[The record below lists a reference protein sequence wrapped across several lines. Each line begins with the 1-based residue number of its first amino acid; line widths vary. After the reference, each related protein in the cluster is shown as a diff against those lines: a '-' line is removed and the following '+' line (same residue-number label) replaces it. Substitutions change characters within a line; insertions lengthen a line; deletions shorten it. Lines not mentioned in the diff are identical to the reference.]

1 MGLIILFG
9 GFALLTLL
17 GMPVAF
23 ALAAAALGAFLYEGI
38 PAAVAFQQMTAG
50 ISIFT
55 LLAIPFFV
63 FAGEVMQ
70 RGGIALRI
78 VDFASAAVGRV
89 EGGLGIVTVLSNM
102 MFGGISGS
110 AVADVSATGA
120 VMIPAMRAKGYHADY
135 AVNVTITS
143 SIAGIMFPPSHN
155 MILYS
160 LAAGGA
166 ISITRLFLAGVVPGL
181 IMCLF
186 LAGAAYLVARRRGYP
201 QERFPGFRTLFLAG
215 LGALPGLFTAV
226 IIIGGS
232 LSGIFTVTES
242 GAVGAIYALL
252 VTTLVYRSLSWQDF
266 RKVLET
272 SIRTTAM
279 VMMLVGAAAAFG
291 YLMALYEVPARVAN
305 GLTEISANPL
315 VIVLLINLVLLF
327 LGCIMDMAALILI
340 CTPIFLPLVQK
351 FGMDPVQFGMVLM
364 MNLGMGL
371 TTPPVGSCLFV
382 GCAIGG
388 VKMEQ
393 VMRSILP
400 FYAAILV
407 ALALTTYIPAVSLS
421 LPRLVFGN

>member
-1 MGLIILFG
+1 MGMLILFG
-9 GFALLTLL
+9 GFALFTLL
-17 GMPVAF
+17 DMPVAF
-23 ALAAAALGAFLYEGI
+23 ALAAAALAAFLYEGI

-50 ISIFT
+50 ISVFT

-70 RGGIALRI
+70 QGGIALRI
-78 VDFASAAVGRV
+78 VEFASAAVGRV
-89 EGGLGIVTVLSNM
+89 KGGLGIVTVLSNM

-110 AVADVSATGA
+110 AVADASATGS

-143 SIAGIMFPPSHN
+143 AIAGIMFPPSHN

-166 ISITRLFLAGVVPGL
+166 ISITRLFLAGVVPGA
-181 IMCLF
+181 IMCAC
-186 LAGAAYLVARRRGYP
+186 LALAAYVIAVRRGYP
-201 QERFPGFRTLFLAG
+201 TERFPGWRRLVLAG
-215 LGALPGLFTAV
+215 LGAIPGLFTAV

-232 LSGIFTVTES
+232 LSGVFTVTES
-242 GAVGAIYALL
+242 GAVGAIYALA
-252 VTTLVYRSLSWQDF
+252 VTALGYRSLGWAAFWRVVQSA
-266 RKVLET
+266 
-272 SIRTTAM
+272 IRTTAM

-291 YLMALYEVPARVAN
+291 YLMALYEVPARVAAA
-305 GLTEISANPL
+305 LTEVSANPL
-315 VIVLLINLVLLF
+315 VILLLINLVLLV

-351 FGMDPVQFGMVLM
+351 LGMDPVQFGMLLM

-393 VMRSILP
+393 VMRSIWP
-400 FYAAILV
+400 FYAAILG
-407 ALALTTYIPAVSLS
+407 ALMLTTYIPAVSMA
-421 LPRLVFGN
+421 LPRLVFGG

>member
-1 MGLIILFG
+1 MGMFILFG
-9 GFALLTLL
+9 AFALFTLL
-17 GMPVAF
+17 DMPVAF
-23 ALAAAALGAFLYEGI
+23 ALAAAALAAFLYEGI

-50 ISIFT
+50 ISVFT

-63 FAGEVMQ
+63 FAGEIMQ
-70 RGGIALRI
+70 QGGIALRI
-78 VDFASAAVGRV
+78 VEFASAAVGRV
-89 EGGLGIVTVLSNM
+89 QGGLGIVTVVSNM

-110 AVADVSATGA
+110 AVADASATGS

-143 SIAGIMFPPSHN
+143 AIAGIMFPPSHN

-181 IMCLF
+181 IMCVF
-186 LAGAAYLVARRRGYP
+186 LAVAAYVVAIRRGYP
-201 QERFPGFRTLFLAG
+201 QERFPGWRVLLLSG

-242 GAVGAIYALL
+242 GAVGAIYALA
-252 VTTLVYRSLSWQDF
+252 VTVFGYRSLGWRAF
-266 RKVLET
+266 WKVVQ
-272 SIRTTAM
+272 SAIRTTAM

-291 YLMALYEVPARVAN
+291 YLMALYEVPARVATA
-305 GLTEISANPL
+305 LTEVSANPL
-315 VIVLLINLVLLF
+315 VILLLINLVLLV

-351 FGMDPVQFGMVLM
+351 LGMDPVQFGMLLM

-388 VKMEQ
+388 VKMEK
-393 VMRSILP
+393 VMHSIWP

-407 ALALTTYIPAVSLS
+407 ALVLTTYVPAISMA
-421 LPRLVFGN
+421 LPRFVFGS